1 MTGAVYERTP
11 LPVKL
16 DLSKYNTAEQLRGS
30 SSKDRVETTEKGAA
44 VDSTKDCN
52 AVMRKDLRAW
62 LEKNG
67 IHGPPPT
74 PVAEQRAMW
83 SWIRDFHQEYSD
95 DWFSRNMPR
104 LHEQFKPIFIQE
116 MKSRKKEVAA
126 AAPPANDMLDL
137 SEPASSGSA
146 PEPAAGTAT
155 SADGS
160 VNVGMDL
167 LSLSDPAPTAV
178 APKTQPVAA
187 PTDPNPSSSLLDLGA
202 TASAVAPTPAPSPAS
217 VDLNN
222 LFDLGVATP
231 APSTNTPPTQNIQSG
246 LLDLGALA
254 AASPATDPK
263 PTAQPAGDGLLGLD
277 VFAAPTSTPAQP
289 SSTSATASS
298 TTPKEAPL
306 FDLMM

>member
-16 DLSKYNTAEQLRGS
+16 DLSKYNTAEQLKGS
-30 SSKDRVETTEKGAA
+30 SSKDRGVEDNSKGAA

-104 LHEQFKPIFIQE
+104 LHEQFKPVFVQE
-116 MKSRKKEVAA
+116 MKSRKKDVAA
-126 AAPPANDMLDL
+126 AAPTANDMLDL
-137 SEPASSGSA
+137 GEPASSGSA
-146 PEPAAGTAT
+146 PQPSAGTNTTALN
-155 SADGS
+155 A
-160 VNVGMDL
+160 GMDL
-167 LSLSDPAPTAV
+167 LSLSDPAPAAA
-178 APKTQPVAA
+178 APKTQPVATAA
-187 PTDPNPSSSLLDLGA
+187 PPNPSSSLLDLGA
-202 TASAVAPTPAPSPAS
+202 TSSAVAPTPSPAS

-231 APSTNTPPTQNIQSG
+231 APSTSAQPTQNIQSG
-246 LLDLGALA
+246 LLDLGTLA
-254 AASPATDPK
+254 AAAPMTDPK
-263 PTAQPAGDGLLGLD
+263 PAAPAAGDGLLGLD
-277 VFAAPTSTPAQP
+277 VFAPTSAPAAPAQP
-289 SSTSATASS
+289 STTPATASS
-298 TTPKEAPL
+298 TAPKEAPL